1 MILLQAEVIDLKAS
15 PDKRARGTIIEARL
29 DRGRGPVA
37 TVLVQEGTLRP
48 GDPIVSGIHF
58 GRVRTMTDHR
68 GNRVEAAGP
77 SYPVEVTGLSGVPDA
92 GDTIHAVEDEKVAR
106 DVAQHR
112 QQKQRESELAKTSK
126 ISLDQ
131 LYARIQQGDV
141 KELRVI
147 IKGDVQG
154 SVEAVKDSL
163 SKLSTDACRLVVI
176 HTGVGGIIESDIT
189 LASASDAIVIG
200 FSVRPEPKAATLAD
214 QEGVDIRLYN
224 IIYDAV
230 ADVRSAMEG
239 LLAPTLREKQL
250 GRVEV
255 RETFGVSRVGTIAGC
270 YVLEG
275 KAQRNAQA
283 RLVRDNVVVWQGK
296 MNSLKRF
303 KDDAREV
310 AAGYECGIGLENFND
325 IKIGDIIEVF
335 EIEEVKTTL

>member
-1 MILLQAEVIDLKAS
+1 MILLQAEVMDLKAN
-15 PDKRARGTIIEARL
+15 PDKRAKGTIIEARI

-37 TVLVQEGTLRP
+37 TVLVQEGTLRA
-48 GDPIVSGIHF
+48 GDPIVSGLHF

-68 GNRVEAAGP
+68 GVRVEAAGP
-77 SYPVEVTGLSGVPDA
+77 SYPVEVTGLTGVPDA
-92 GDTIHAVEDEKVAR
+92 GDSFYSVEDEKAAR
-106 DVAQHR
+106 EVAQHR
-112 QQKQRESELAKTSK
+112 QQKQRESELAKSSK

-163 SKLSTDACRLVVI
+163 TKLSTEACRLIVL

-189 LASASDAIVIG
+189 LASASDAIIIG
-200 FSVRPEPKAATLAD
+200 FNVRPEPKAATLAE

-255 RETFGVSRVGTIAGC
+255 RDVFSVSRVGTIAGC

-325 IKIGDIIEVF
+325 VKVGDIIEVF
-335 EIEEVKTTL
+335 EIEEVKTML